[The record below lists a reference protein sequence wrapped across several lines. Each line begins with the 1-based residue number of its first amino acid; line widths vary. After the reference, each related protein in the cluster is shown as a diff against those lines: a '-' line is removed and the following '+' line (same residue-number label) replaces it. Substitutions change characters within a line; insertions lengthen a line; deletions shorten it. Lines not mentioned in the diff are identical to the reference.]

1 MRYVIIGGSGFV
13 GQATVALLREKGEE
27 IIVVDKQPSPQPVQ
41 FVRQDITEE
50 LTFSFLP
57 DDVVVHL
64 AANQYHHCVPR
75 KNRQEFFESVNVG
88 GTENVLKKM
97 ETDGA
102 HRMVFFSTDMVYG
115 KPQVLP
121 VGTQH
126 PQKPFGYYGKSKKA
140 AEALCER
147 YRDKGMNIT
156 VFRPRMIV
164 GKGRTGIL
172 MKLFKL
178 IGHNFPVP
186 MIGSGR
192 NCYQMVSVQDC
203 ASAIYQAVQH
213 QLPNKAYNLGSENP
227 PTVRDLL
234 KQVIVGSR
242 SRSILVPTW
251 AWAVKRTLD
260 VLGVIGVEI
269 MYKEQY
275 MIADENYLI
284 DILETKEDLG
294 WMPQY
299 GDTDM
304 MMEAFREYQ
313 KEAGSYICPQK

>member
-1 MRYVIIGGSGFV
+1 MRYVIVGGSGFV
-13 GQATVALLREKGEE
+13 GQATVALLREKGEDV
-27 IIVVDKQPSPQPVQ
+27 IVVDKLPSPQPVQ
-41 FVRQDITEE
+41 FVRHDITEE

-64 AANQYHHCVPR
+64 AANQYHHRVPR

-97 ETDGA
+97 EADGT

-115 KPQVLP
+115 KPQTLP

-140 AEALCER
+140 AETLCER
-147 YRDKGMNIT
+147 YRDRGMNIT
-156 VFRPRMIV
+156 VFRPRMII

-172 MKLFKL
+172 TKLFNL
-178 IGHNFPVP
+178 IEHSLPVP
-186 MIGSGR
+186 LIGSGR

-203 ASAIYQAVQH
+203 AVAIYQAVQH
-213 QLPNKAYNLGSENP
+213 HLPNKAYNLGSENP

-234 KQVIVGSR
+234 EQLIAYNHSKSF
-242 SRSILVPTW
+242 LVPTW
-251 AWAVKRTLD
+251 AWAVKRILD
-260 VLGVIGVEI
+260 VLGALGAEI

-284 DILETKEDLG
+284 DISETKKDLA
-294 WMPQY
+294 WSPQFN
-299 GDTDM
+299 DTDM
-304 MMEAFREYQ
+304 MVEAFRNYKRHGE
-313 KEAGSYICPQK
+313 K